1 MSKMRVTLFG
11 GNGFLGRYV
20 VNKLAETGAQIV
32 IACRRPHEIA
42 HLKPLCDV
50 GQITGIYCDITSKES
65 VETALQG
72 ATHAINLVGILHESG
87 KNSYQSAH
95 EKGARNIAETCATKG
110 VKRLIHVG
118 SLISTDTPHSEY
130 GKTKQAGTKA
140 IQDAYPNAT
149 IFKPSVMYGAEDQFM
164 TRFAAMAETFRMVP
178 LVNTGQTKFQPV
190 YVGDVADAIVHA
202 LLDVETEGKTYEL
215 GGNKTYTFKEIIEIM
230 AKSIHRD
237 PFILSLPTPI
247 AKFGAVMTSFLKNP
261 PLTLD
266 QIKALKDDSI
276 ISEKALGF
284 KDLNIR
290 PKKLKNILPEILTNY
305 IPREY
310 HGN

>member
-20 VNKLAETGAQIV
+20 VNKLAKTGAQIV
-32 IACRRPHEIA
+32 IACRRPHEIS
-42 HLKPLCDV
+42 HLKPLCNV
-50 GQITGIYCDITSKES
+50 GQITGIYCDITSKDS

-95 EKGARNIAETCATKG
+95 EKGARNIAETCAAKG

-164 TRFAAMAETFRMVP
+164 TRFAAMAETFRVIP
-178 LVNTGQTKFQPV
+178 LVNKGQTKFQPV
-190 YVGDVADAIVHA
+190 YVGDVAEAIVQA
-202 LLDVETEGKTYEL
+202 LLDDNTQGNTYEL
-215 GGNKTYTFKEIIEIM
+215 GGNEIFTFKEILEII
-230 AKSIHRD
+230 AQSIQRD
-237 PFILSLPTPI
+237 PFILSLPTPL
-247 AKFGAVMTSFLKNP
+247 AKLGAVMTSFLKNP

-276 ISEKALGF
+276 TSKNSLGF
-284 KDLNIR
+284 KNLSIN
-290 PKKLKNILPEILTNY
+290 PKKLRNILPDILINY
-305 IPREY
+305 TPREH
-310 HGN
+310 HGD